1 MNQFKQ
7 LKPDERPD
15 ERCLMYGP
23 SMLSDRELLSILLR
37 TGTKDRSVLDVAEA
51 VLTVNPEYD
60 GLVGLMHHSISEY
73 AKISGI
79 GEKKAIQLSVVGEIS
94 RRIWNRSKRPA
105 LRSLNSAAAVYDYY
119 KEDLRYLDH
128 EEIFVMFLDNH
139 MQLMKDFKVSQGTCS
154 RSAVSARDILREGLR
169 ISAVG
174 MILVHNHPSGNP
186 EPSEDDVQFTS
197 NLKFGG
203 NLVGIVLIDHVVIGD
218 NSYYS
223 FKEQKII

>member
-7 LKPDERPD
+7 LKSEEKPDEK
-15 ERCLMYGP
+15 CLMYGP
-23 SMLSDRELLSILLR
+23 SALTDRELLSILIR

-51 VLTVNPEYD
+51 VLNVNPAYD
-60 GLVGLMHHSISEY
+60 GLVGLMHHGVETY
-73 AKISGI
+73 KGVSGI

-94 RRIWNRSKRPA
+94 RRIWNRSKRSA
-105 LRSLNSAAAVYDYY
+105 VRMMNSAEAVYDYY

-128 EEIFVMFLDNH
+128 EEIYVMFLDNH
-139 MQLMKDFKVSQGTCS
+139 MQLMKDYKVSQGTCN
-154 RSAVSARDILREGLR
+154 RSAVSARDILSEGLR

-174 MILVHNHPSGNP
+174 MIMVHNHPSGNP
-186 EPSEDDVQFTS
+186 EPSADDLQFTT
-197 NLKFGG
+197 NLRLGAS
-203 NLVGIVLIDHVVIGD
+203 LVGITLLDHIVIGD